1 MRIIKV
7 ISIIIA
13 IAFAFASC
21 DKVEPPYQSGF
32 DCSSGNKKVLI
43 EDYTGHTC
51 VNCPGAAVTAH
62 EIQSNC
68 EERII
73 IISVHA
79 GFFAEPLSNSEF
91 EYDFRTE
98 AGEEWNNFFGIVS
111 NPNGLVNRVNY
122 DGNYVLSPGKWA
134 EEANKVL
141 AENSPVNINIFNNFN
156 PSTNKL
162 TTKVDGEFVGNVDG
176 NYNLIVCLT
185 ENHIIKPQKNNDA
198 SIGNVGTIMDYEHM
212 HVLRKVLNGNWG
224 ESFING
230 SATSGQ
236 TITKTYELSFDG
248 TDWNADN
255 CNIVAFICNVA
266 DKSVMQVNE
275 SPLTQ

>member
-13 IAFAFASC
+13 ITFASC

-32 DCSSGNKKVLI
+32 DCLSGNKKVLI

-51 VNCPGAAVTAH
+51 VNCPGAAITAH

-68 EERII
+68 EDRII
-73 IISVHA
+73 IVSVHA
-79 GFFAEPLSNSEF
+79 GFFAEPLPGSDF
-91 EYDFRTE
+91 AYDFRTE

-122 DGNYVLSPGKWA
+122 DGNYVLAPGQWA

-141 AENSPVNINIFNNFN
+141 GENSPVNINIFNVFN

-162 TTKVDGEFVGNVDG
+162 TTKVDGEFVGNTVGD
-176 NYNLIVCLT
+176 YNLIVCLT

-198 SIGNVGTIMDYEHM
+198 SIGVVGTILDYEHM

-224 ESFING
+224 EGFVTG
-230 SATSGQ
+230 SATPGQ
-236 TITKTYELSFDG
+236 TITKTYEISFDG
-248 TDWNADN
+248 TDWLPEN
-255 CNIVAFICNVA
+255 CNIVAFIYDVA
-266 DKSVMQVNE
+266 DKSVLQVNE
-275 SPLTQ
+275 SPLVQ